1 MKYEVKRTD
10 PFMVRAV
17 GAYKP
22 FAIRFRG
29 ALPHAGMRAGR
40 WPTTFNIQH
49 STFNIQHSTFN
60 IQHRKTGEVGRRALQ
75 MKPFDPQR
83 KHCGGW
89 TAEDG
94 RTPGKAL
101 LTSCP
106 TNETLTPRRA
116 RRDAPY
122 RTQPFCPRAPDVV
135 AYKRIGEASGYLTLS
150 S

>member
-60 IQHRKTGEVGRRALQ
+60 IQHSTFNIER
-75 MKPFDPQR
+75 
-83 KHCGGW
+83 
-89 TAEDG
+89 
-94 RTPGKAL
+94 PGKL
-101 LTSCP
+101 
-106 TNETLTPRRA
+106 
-116 RRDAPY
+116 
-122 RTQPFCPRAPDVV
+122 DVV
-135 AYKRIGEASGYLTLS
+135 PYK
-150 S
+150 